1 MPYHRGNGVN
11 VLIHNGTSPPHE
23 GLLPIVVATPM
34 AAAAVPGKS
43 GFQSQ
48 VHSSRPQPVDGVNA
62 LEQLPFQRETRTCSC
77 SLSSTFSNG
86 QRHRPYF
93 GRIFLS
99 HGVNSLVALAGIATC
114 GAFQSQ

>member
-1 MPYHRGNGVN
+1 MN

-62 LEQLPFQRETRTCSC
+62 LEHV
-77 SLSSTFSNG
+77 TFSAGDTPMQLHLPPLLSLMGNVID
-86 QRHRPYF
+86 
-93 GRIFLS
+93 RILAAFFFLM
-99 HGVNSLVALAGIATC
+99 A
-114 GAFQSQ
+114 